1 MSTFTDNLK
10 KLIKERGIT
19 QKKFLLDLGLN
30 INAIGDWTKYGNTP
44 KGDTL
49 QKIANYFSV
58 SVDYLLGKSE
68 NAIDDSVLD
77 RVNSI
82 EPDILEAC
90 DGNLNTAEKWQ
101 EERDDL
107 TSRLEAA
114 HEIYKQAQK
123 KQPTEKQAA
132 AIDKIKNMS
141 PDELQQAEVFLDFI
155 ISKREDPVDE

>member
-1 MSTFTDNLK
+1 MTSFLERVLS
-10 KLIKERGIT
+10 LIKTRGIT
-19 QKKFLLDLGLN
+19 KNKMLRDLNLGKNSFLNWEQRGT
-30 INAIGDWTKYGNTP
+30 IPG
-44 KGDTL
+44 GDTL

-155 ISKREDPVDE
+155 ISKREDSVDE